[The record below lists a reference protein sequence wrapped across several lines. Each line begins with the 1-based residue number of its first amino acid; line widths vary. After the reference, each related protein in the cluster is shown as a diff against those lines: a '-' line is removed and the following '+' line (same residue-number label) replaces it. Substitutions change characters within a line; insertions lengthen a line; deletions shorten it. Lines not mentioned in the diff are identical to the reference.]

1 MNHLLLKILSWSEV
15 WSLLIPI
22 IVLLKHRNQPSY
34 LKPIQIYVWV
44 AFVLNIAADIIAD
57 FKYKWHLPTVL
68 HSNTVIYNI
77 HSVLRF
83 SCFCAF
89 FIALKQPFFTRLKKL
104 LPIFSLL
111 FIVINFTFFEYFFNP
126 NQLSGTLLTVE
137 AYLLLIFCIFYYLY
151 LLKTEKKSPKR
162 EKHFWVVT
170 GLSIY
175 VVINFFIFLFYD
187 SMIHSDPLLAR
198 DMWRVHNIAYIVLS
212 FFLAKAF
219 YAAT

>member
-1 MNHLLLKILSWSEV
+1 MKHLLLKILSWSEV
-15 WSLLIPI
+15 WSLLMPI
-22 IVLLKHRNQPSY
+22 TVLLKFRKQPDY
-34 LKPIQIYVWV
+34 LKPIRIYVWV
-44 AFVLNIAADIIAD
+44 AFCLNLAADIIAD
-57 FKYKWHLPTVL
+57 FKYKWHFPTVL
-68 HSNTVIYNI
+68 LSNTTIYNI
-77 HSVLRF
+77 HSVVRF
-83 SCFCAF
+83 ICFCTF
-89 FIALKQPFFTRLKKL
+89 FIALDQPFLVRLKKI
-104 LPIFSLL
+104 LPILSLA
-111 FIVINFTFFEYFFNP
+111 FITVNFTFFEPFFNP

-137 AYLLLIFCIFYYLY
+137 AYLLLIYCILYYLY
-151 LLKTEKKSPKR
+151 LLKRPNRSTVR

>member
-1 MNHLLLKILSWSEV
+1 MNHFLLKILSWAEV
-15 WSLLIPI
+15 WSLLMPI
-22 IVLLKHRNQPSY
+22 IVLLKYKNQPRY
-34 LKPIQIYVWV
+34 LKPIQVYVWIAFCLNLV
-44 AFVLNIAADIIAD
+44 ADVIAD
-57 FKYKWHLPTVL
+57 FKYKWHLPIWL
-68 HSNTVIYNI
+68 HSNTPIYNI
-77 HSVLRF
+77 HSIVRF
-83 SCFCAF
+83 TCFCTF
-89 FIALKQPFFTRLKKL
+89 FIVLHQPFFSRLKKL
-104 LPIFSLL
+104 LPILSLI
-111 FIVINFTFFEYFFNP
+111 FIAINFSFFESFFNP
-126 NQLSGTLLTVE
+126 KQLSGTLLTVE
-137 AYLLLIFCIFYYLY
+137 AYLLLIFCILYYIY
-151 LLKTEKKSPKR
+151 QLKTENRSPKK